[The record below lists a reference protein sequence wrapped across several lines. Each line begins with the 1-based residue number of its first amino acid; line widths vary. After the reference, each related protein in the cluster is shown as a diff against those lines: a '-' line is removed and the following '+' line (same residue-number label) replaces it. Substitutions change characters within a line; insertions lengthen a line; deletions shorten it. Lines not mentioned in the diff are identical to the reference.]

1 MGFISNLFKKNST
14 EKKPVEQ
21 EKEKELSAEEQK
33 KIDEEDKERA
43 REESISL
50 AYSHMIDTM
59 EKSPIYKLYCSYAE
73 DSGQEKI
80 STVLFLDKML
90 EETNKS
96 GVFMS
101 TLDKKSFLYT
111 CINNLNKTYKGYA
124 DEKNAAFENY
134 KEGIRANARK
144 QAEEKGEDVDA
155 AVKKATENLANPFN
169 SYDAMVQCFTT
180 DDDMVAYCFLT
191 PRIAQGEEFNKD
203 LIKKAFETS
212 KINTNIDQEK
222 YDSLVENPVYFK
234 FIRIAK
240 GIKPVDGVDGS
251 IEALYDRD
259 SAPKFKE
266 NDKGQVDYKN
276 LGTFSPIKK
285 DDVICKITKAVKGE
299 NGVTVKGKTLKAY
312 NGKEPNIPKGEGTA
326 LSEDG
331 LSLLATTDG
340 YIAFEHGNFVVK
352 QKMFINGNIDAST
365 GNVIF
370 NGDIEIKGDVQTG
383 FTVDVT
389 GNIKVF
395 GVVEGAILKAGGD
408 ISLKSGVS
416 GNGVAELTSGG
427 VIKSLFL
434 ENCLVKSNGGIYTE
448 SIIQS
453 EVYSDTIIDCLRGK
467 GAIIGGSINAREGV
481 DANVIGSKSGKL
493 TTINLGKSHNAT
505 NKQEEVEQ
513 ELEIAKQLYDRISKN
528 VAFLE
533 SMPEIPND
541 KKQLYE
547 QLKDQEIA
555 YAKKVQEGT
564 VELAEIIA
572 TRTHY
577 DNCWLKSGVLYEPTK
592 LFIGHAQ
599 KNLPF
604 GNAVCYKYSSEEKDI
619 VIAPYQ

>member
-1 MGFISNLFKKNST
+1 MGFISNLLKKKDT
-14 EKKPVEQ
+14 VKKEVEQ
-21 EKEKELSAEEQK
+21 EKKLSAEEQK
-33 KIDEEDKERA
+33 KLDEQNEEKA

-50 AYSHMIDTM
+50 AYSNMTETM
-59 EKSPIYKLYCSYAE
+59 ANSPIYKLYCSYME
-73 DSGQEKI
+73 DKKEEKV
-80 STVLFLDKML
+80 STVLFLDRML

-101 TLDKKSFLYT
+101 VLDKKSFLYT
-111 CINNLNKTYKGYA
+111 CINNLNKIYKGHA

-134 KEGIRANARK
+134 REGILANARK
-144 QAEEKGEDVDA
+144 QAEEKEEDVEA
-155 AVKKATENLANPFN
+155 AIKKAEENLTNPFN

-180 DDDMVAYCFLT
+180 GDDMVAYCFLT
-191 PRIAQGEEFNKD
+191 PSVAQGQEFNKD
-203 LIKKAFETS
+203 LLKKTFEDA

-222 YDSLVENPVYFK
+222 YDSLVENPIYFK

-240 GIKPVDGVDGS
+240 GTKPIDGVDGS
-251 IEALYDRD
+251 VEDLYDRD

-285 DDVICKITKAVKGE
+285 DDVICNVTKAVKGE
-299 NGVTVKGKTLKAY
+299 DGVTVKGKILKAY

-331 LSLLATTDG
+331 LQLLATTDG

-352 QKMFINGNIDAST
+352 QKMFINGNVDSST
-365 GNVIF
+365 GNIVF
-370 NGDIEIKGDVQTG
+370 NGDVEIKGDVQSG
-383 FTVDVT
+383 YIVDVT
-389 GNIKVF
+389 GSIKVF
-395 GVVEGAILKAGGD
+395 GVVEGAVLKAGGD

-416 GNGVAELTSGG
+416 GNGVAELTAGG
-427 VIKSLFL
+427 VVKSLFL

-453 EVYSDTIIDCLRGK
+453 DVYSDTIIDCLRGK
-467 GAIIGGSINAREGV
+467 GAIIGGNINAREGV
-481 DANVIGSKSGKL
+481 AANIIGSKSGKL
-493 TTINLGKSHNAT
+493 TIISLGKSHNAS
-505 NKQEEVEQ
+505 NKQETVEQ
-513 ELEIAKQLYDRISKN
+513 DLEIAKQLYDRISKN

-533 SMPEIPND
+533 SLPEIPED
-541 KKQLYE
+541 KKPLYD
-547 QLKDQEIA
+547 QLKEQEIA

-599 KNLPF
+599 KNLPS
-604 GNAVCYKYSSEEKDI
+604 GSAVCYRYSSEEKDI
-619 VIAPYQ
+619 VVSPYQ